1 MKWKVAIIA
10 AAASAALALAV
21 TVASAS
27 SMNAKLGARLSGMG
41 DHGTVN
47 LKLTEDTGKVCW
59 TFDVPML
66 EGATRATV
74 NVGQSATVLF
84 ELGMDYSKAG
94 CATESKMTL
103 EHLEAKPSA
112 YSVWVDTKAHP
123 GDVRGA
129 LFAGMASM

>member
-1 MKWKVAIIA
+1 MKWKAAIIA
-10 AAASAALALAV
+10 AAAGATLALAV
-21 TVASAS
+21 VASAS

-41 DHGTVN
+41 EHGTVN
-47 LKLTEDTGKVCW
+47 LKVTEATGKVCW

-84 ELGMDYSKAG
+84 EFGMDYSKAG

-103 EHLEAKPSA
+103 QHLEAKPSA

-123 GDVRGA
+123 GEVRGA

>member
-1 MKWKVAIIA
+1 MKWKAAIIA
-10 AAASAALALAV
+10 AAAGATLALAV
-21 TVASAS
+21 VASAS
-27 SMNAKLGARLSGMG
+27 SM
-41 DHGTVN
+41 
-47 LKLTEDTGKVCW
+47 TEATGKVCW

-103 EHLEAKPSA
+103 QHLEAKPSA

-123 GDVRGA
+123 GEVRGA

>member
-1 MKWKVAIIA
+1 MQRKAAIVAA
-10 AAASAALALAV
+10 VAGATLALTV
-21 TVASAS
+21 SVASAT

-41 DHGTVN
+41 EHGTVN
-47 LKLTEDTGKVCW
+47 LEVTEGSGKVCW

-66 EGATRATV
+66 QGATRATV
-74 NVGQSATVLF
+74 DVGQSATVLF
-84 ELGMDYSKAG
+84 ELGMDYSKTG

-103 EHLEAKPSA
+103 QHLEAKPSS

-123 GDVRGA
+123 GDVRGT